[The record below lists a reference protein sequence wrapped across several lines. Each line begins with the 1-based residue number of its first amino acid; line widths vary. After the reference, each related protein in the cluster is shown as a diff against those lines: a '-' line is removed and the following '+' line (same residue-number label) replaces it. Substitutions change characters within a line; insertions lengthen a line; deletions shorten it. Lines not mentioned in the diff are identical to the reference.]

1 MELILWRHA
10 EADDTVPDLK
20 RELTDKGRKQASRLA
35 VWLSP
40 RLSQDIRILG
50 SPATRTLQPAQA
62 LGRGF
67 PRGPARAPG
76 ASADDV
82 LAAAGWPEAAY
93 PVLVVGHQPTLGQV
107 AMRLLTGQAGD
118 LSVKKGSIWWLQSRE
133 RAGQVQVVLRAV
145 ATPYWLYSPRDYTT
159 HQDPTAKP
167 DPADEVRPVTGWLSS
182 LRDLIAEASPLRS
195 FMFVLL
201 VLLPLA
207 ALSAAY
213 VWLNPADYRVLYP
226 KLSDRAGGE
235 VIAALDQL
243 NISYHLSAADGSI
256 EGPADQLHV
265 ARYRLAARGLP
276 RSDADAQDEID
287 RAPRFGASSL
297 EEQQRYQH
305 ALESDLARSIQ
316 SLETVELARVHLALP
331 KVSPFLRDAPP
342 ATAAVL
348 VRLRPNAR
356 LSAEQV
362 TTIQTLVAASVPRMK
377 RSEVQ
382 VFDPRGVLLG
392 DTVPEVV
399 QSRQRAVEQDLAQ
412 RALAVLTPWLGK
424 DRVSVQVTATLEDS
438 DVEQTVER
446 VRNVVVGGRTHPLEK
461 TVRTTH
467 TPEGRIRRVNAIVIL
482 GFEASAAELGRAGQL
497 ARQALGL
504 VPSRGDTVNVYAL
517 PATHATQP
525 PAAVAQPQ
533 AQPPRSLAPMPPAS
547 QPPATSG
554 IVDFQPWMLAA
565 VGGGLLLL
573 LGVAVWRRPRPVPA
587 VEPPAVDLDAE
598 LEATRGQVLAN
609 PRVTADVI
617 KLWMRA

>member
-1 MELILWRHA
+1 M
-10 EADDTVPDLK
+10 P
-20 RELTDKGRKQASRLA
+20 
-35 VWLSP
+35 
-40 RLSQDIRILG
+40 
-50 SPATRTLQPAQA
+50 
-62 LGRGF
+62 
-67 PRGPARAPG
+67 
-76 ASADDV
+76 
-82 LAAAGWPEAAY
+82 
-93 PVLVVGHQPTLGQV
+93 
-107 AMRLLTGQAGD
+107 
-118 LSVKKGSIWWLQSRE
+118 
-133 RAGQVQVVLRAV
+133 
-145 ATPYWLYSPRDYTT
+145 
-159 HQDPTAKP
+159 
-167 DPADEVRPVTGWLSS
+167 GWLSS
-182 LRDLIAEASPLRS
+182 LRDLIAEASPLRR

-256 EGPADQLHV
+256 EVPADQLHV

-276 RSDADAQDEID
+276 RSDADAQDEVD

-382 VFDPRGVLLG
+382 VFDPRGVQLG
-392 DTVPEVV
+392 DAVPEVV

-497 ARQALGL
+497 ARQALGV

-517 PATHATQP
+517 PAAHAAQP
-525 PAAVAQPQ
+525 VAAVVQPQ

-547 QPPATSG
+547 QPPATPG

-573 LGVAVWRRPRPVPA
+573 LGVAVWRRPRPVPD